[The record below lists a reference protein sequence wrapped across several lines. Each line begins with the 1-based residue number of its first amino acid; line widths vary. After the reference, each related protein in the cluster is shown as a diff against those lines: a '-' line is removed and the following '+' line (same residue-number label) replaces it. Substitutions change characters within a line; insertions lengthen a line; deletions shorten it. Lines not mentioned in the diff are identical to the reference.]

1 VGDLRSPRYKDEIAV
16 NTRIET
22 WSVDVT
28 ANTAPLR
35 AALTDMSRLGDQFAS
50 KLVNAFEAVAIRGKK
65 LEDVVKSLAL
75 SLSEMALKA
84 ALKPIESALGNAFSG
99 AFGGLAQAAAPALP
113 IPFAQGGV
121 IASPVAF
128 PLSRGRTGIAG
139 ERGAEAIMPL
149 MRGPDGKLGV
159 AASGSGRAVNI
170 TFNIATPDAASFRRS
185 EAQIGAMLSRTL
197 GAGERNL

>member
-1 VGDLRSPRYKDEIAV
+1 MD
-16 NTRIET
+16 TRIET

-35 AALTDMSRLGDQFAS
+35 SALSDMSRLGDQFAS
-50 KLVNAFEAVAIRGKK
+50 RLVNAFEAVAVRGKK
-65 LEDVVKSLAL
+65 LEDVVRSLAL
-75 SLSEMALKA
+75 SLSEMVLKA
-84 ALKPIESALGNAFSG
+84 AFKPIEGALGNAFSG
-99 AFGGLAQAAAPALP
+99 IFSGVAQVAPTSLP

-121 IASPVAF
+121 IASPVTF
-128 PLSRGRTGIAG
+128 PLSRGRMGLAG

-149 MRGPDGKLGV
+149 ARGPDGKLGV
-159 AASGSGRAVNI
+159 AASGAARAVNV

-185 EAQIGAMLSRTL
+185 QAQIGAMLSRTL